1 MKKIYTKPAFILVDI
16 AAEGMIAGSL
26 AYDPNK
32 DGNQMLGNRKGG
44 WYSESWTDT
53 DTEED

>member
-44 WYSESWTDT
+44 WCSESWTDT
-53 DTEED
+53 EED